1 MDWITVI
8 GAFSLGAT
16 LGWTGYVVFAGQ
28 RDIKTLSALVGIIGG
43 TVILGLFRAFS
54 GEKLPHEV
62 WFYPVGLLAGGL
74 VSVANSVANAKKSA
88 AILDKAKEIESAKNT
103 IVTTIKTRK
112 TKDGKSIT
120 MISFERLR
128 ELNPNRKWT
137 DDFLQEVIQAN
148 PKELCHR
155 TLKPRRP
162 GIGLVNPDS
171 HLASGSTTDPELEP

>member
-1 MDWITVI
+1 MDWIIVI
-8 GAFSLGAT
+8 GVFSLGAM
-16 LGWTGYVVFAGQ
+16 LGWTSYVVFAGQ
-28 RDIKTLSALVGIIGG
+28 RDIKTLSTIVGIIGG
-43 TVILGLFRAFS
+43 TVVLGFLRAFS
-54 GEKLPHEV
+54 GPESILPREV
-62 WFYPVGLLAGGL
+62 WLYPVGILVGSLLSA
-74 VSVANSVANAKKSA
+74 ANAKKSA
-88 AILDKAKEIESAKNT
+88 AISDKAKEIESAKDI

-137 DDFLQEVIQAN
+137 DDFLREVIQSN

-162 GIGLVNPDS
+162 GVGLVEADS
-171 HLASGSTTDPELEP
+171 HLASGSTTDPEVHV